1 MTCSNMSTNYAYGNN
16 KTHDA
21 ANFEIIGQN
30 WPTLRGV
37 GAGRPSRLNDGPPLP
52 PHLPAGSN

>member
-1 MTCSNMSTNYAYGNN
+1 MSTNYAYGNN